1 MKLVEFSVS
10 NFRSI
15 TSAHKIKLQNLTVLV
30 GKNNEGK
37 SNLLTAMNVAMK
49 VLMFHGM
56 NRVPGRPGPG
66 SGIYNWQRDFP
77 LQFQERRTGLE
88 SIFTL
93 SFCLEENELSEFHA
107 QTGIRGN
114 EIIPI
119 RVKIG
124 PDNIPK
130 IEVPKRGTAAYNKK
144 SRQVTDFISQKIS
157 FNYIQAIRTEGMA
170 IDALQDVIWSELR
183 TLTKNPEYMEAM
195 KKVNELQ
202 QDILDNIAGQLIE
215 PLKIF
220 LPNLQNV
227 LIRKNS
233 DEYMPRHMRS
243 DIDVVIDDGIA
254 TSIRSKGDGIKSLV
268 TLAILKDKRNMQ
280 GASIIAIEEP
290 ESHLHSGAIHSL
302 VDVIQNM
309 SINNQVIITTHN
321 PLFVQQNKISS
332 NIIVNNGTARV
343 AKGIAEIRTVLGVLP
358 SDNLRNARYIV
369 VVEGEDDKI
378 ALQKILPLYSDKIK
392 NALNTNQLI
401 IKPLGGAG
409 NLSHDLSDLK
419 NCMCKYVVLLD
430 NDRAGIDAAEKAMAN
445 GLLKMSEVKHTI
457 CNGSP
462 EAEFEDCLKKQL
474 YETVISEGF
483 GIDINVSEFGGNEK
497 WSDRMRKTFLAQG
510 SRWTDK
516 IEQDVKMAVAKAIP
530 ENGRITD
537 IVIRQKSGFLTGLVN
552 AIEAMLEE

>member
-1 MKLVEFSVS
+1 
-10 NFRSI
+10 
-15 TSAHKIKLQNLTVLV
+15 
-30 GKNNEGK
+30 
-37 SNLLTAMNVAMK
+37 
-49 VLMFHGM
+49 
-56 NRVPGRPGPG
+56 
-66 SGIYNWQRDFP
+66 
-77 LQFQERRTGLE
+77 
-88 SIFTL
+88 
-93 SFCLEENELSEFHA
+93 
-107 QTGIRGN
+107 
-114 EIIPI
+114 
-119 RVKIG
+119 
-124 PDNIPK
+124 
-130 IEVPKRGTAAYNKK
+130 
-144 SRQVTDFISQKIS
+144 
-157 FNYIQAIRTEGMA
+157 
-170 IDALQDVIWSELR
+170 
-183 TLTKNPEYMEAM
+183 
-195 KKVNELQ
+195 
-202 QDILDNIAGQLIE
+202 
-215 PLKIF
+215 
-220 LPNLQNV
+220 
-227 LIRKNS
+227 
-233 DEYMPRHMRS
+233 MPRHMRS
-243 DIDVVIDDGIA
+243 DIDGVIDDGIA
-254 TSIRSKGDGIKSLV
+254 TSIRNKGDGIKSLV

>member
-10 NFRSI
+10 NYRSI
-15 TSAHKIKLQNLTVLV
+15 TSAHKIKLQNYTVLV

-49 VLMFHGM
+49 VLMNHGM
-56 NRVPGRPGPG
+56 QGTTGRARGG
-66 SGIYNWQRDFP
+66 RGAYDWQRDFP
-77 LQFQERRTGLE
+77 LQFQERRSGLE

-93 SFCLEENELSEFHA
+93 SFCLEDIELNEFHLEM
-107 QTGIRGN
+107 GIRGN

-119 RVKIG
+119 RIKIG
-124 PDNIPK
+124 SDNCPK

-144 SRQVTDFISQKIS
+144 SRQITDFISRRIS

-170 IDALQDVIWSELR
+170 IEALQDVIWSELR
-183 TLTKNPEYMEAM
+183 MLTKNSEYVEAM
-195 KKVNELQ
+195 QKVNNLQ
-202 QDILDNIAGQLIE
+202 QNVMDNIANQLIE
-215 PLKIF
+215 PLKVF
-220 LPNLQNV
+220 LPNLKDV
-227 LIRKNS
+227 SIRKNI
-233 DEYMPRHMRS
+233 DEYLPHYMRS
-243 DIDVVIDDGIA
+243 NIEVIIDDGIA
-254 TSIRSKGDGIKSLV
+254 TSIRNKGDGIKSLV

-309 SINNQVIITTHN
+309 SQNNQVIITTHN

-332 NIIVNNGTARV
+332 NIIVNNGTARI
-343 AKGIAEIRTVLGVLP
+343 AKSIAEIRSVLGVLP
-358 SDNLRNARYIV
+358 SDNLRNARYIL

-378 ALQKILPLYSDKIK
+378 SLQKLLPLYSDKIK

-409 NLSHDLSDLK
+409 NLSHDLADLK

-430 NDRAGIDAAEKAMAN
+430 NDKAGIEAADKAMAN
-445 GLLKMSEVKHTI
+445 GLLKVSEIKHTI

-462 EAEFEDCLKKQL
+462 EAEFEDCLKKQA
-474 YETVISEGF
+474 YERIISDNF
-483 GIDINVSEFGGNEK
+483 GIDINCSEFNGNDK
-497 WSDRMRKTFLAQG
+497 WSERMKRTFLAQG

-516 IEQDVKMAVAKAIP
+516 IAQDVKMAVARAIP
-530 ENGRITD
+530 ETGEIAD
-537 IVIRQKSGFLTGLVN
+537 LIIMQKAGFITGLVN
-552 AIEAMLEE
+552 AIETMLEE